1 MKIDIKI
8 LNEIK
13 RYRDINNYI
22 VEQDVPPPPPPAGDL
37 GAIPPPP
44 GGDLGAVPPAGDL
57 GATPPPAPGAPPAGQ
72 QPPAE
77 PVDVEKDPE
86 VEKVDDTK
94 EKKIKV
100 TDLVKGQENVEKKQ
114 ETYFENLFQHLD
126 DLEEKLSNMD
136 QIIDK
141 LNAIE
146 TKIEKYRVKTP
157 EEKMELRTLD
167 SGPFNQKLSQYFEE
181 KEGDFEESGKEQ
193 YILTPDEIE
202 NYSQSDIKKSFRN
215 FPDVDDFDPY
225 NNSGIQKIY

>member
-57 GATPPPAPGAPPAGQ
+57 GATPPPAPGAPSAGQ

-126 DLEEKLSNMD
+126 DLEEKLM
-136 QIIDK
+136 
-141 LNAIE
+141 L
-146 TKIEKYRVKTP
+146 Y
-157 EEKMELRTLD
+157 
-167 SGPFNQKLSQYFEE
+167 
-181 KEGDFEESGKEQ
+181 
-193 YILTPDEIE
+193 
-202 NYSQSDIKKSFRN
+202 
-215 FPDVDDFDPY
+215 
-225 NNSGIQKIY
+225 